1 MNSKQR
7 EVLQFFLNFKTARED
22 QVIRLTKCNKSDIEF
37 LLTNKYI
44 EKNKEPEVYYHK
56 LRGLDVKFVVALD
69 VICRCEK
76 IISNF
81 NKGKFP
87 VIVTFEAEN
96 TTFDVIVAK
105 AIEQSRIFR
114 ELDKI
119 SFSDKIIIIVEN
131 KEKCDITEI
140 NTDRETL
147 ISTYPLSV
155 IAKVN

>member
-1 MNSKQR
+1 MTSKQR
-7 EVLQFFLNFKTARED
+7 EVLQFFLNYKTARED
-22 QVIRLTKCNKSDIEF
+22 QVIRLTKCNKSDIDY
-37 LLTNKYI
+37 LLSNKFI
-44 EKNKEPEVYYHK
+44 EKNSEPDVYYHK
-56 LRGLDVKFVVALD
+56 LRGLDIKFVVALD

-105 AIEQSRIFR
+105 SIEQSRIFK

-140 NTDRETL
+140 KTDRETL